1 MRIISYEYQDVSQTN
16 WHFSPVTFGKMNLLV
31 GGTSSG
37 KTRLLHT
44 IFNLGKFVAAN
55 EFKQGSW
62 DLAFDTD
69 SRKYHWKI
77 RCETLEN
84 TPLVTSEHLFEITP
98 DGEIPLIDRD
108 PSHFV
113 FGGKDLPKLPRNQ
126 PSIALLADEEQI
138 KPIYS
143 GFTSIRRRHFDRDAL
158 ERAAGFSTVPH
169 GLVAEIK
176 KKKDLDTFGKWDPPL
191 SVTLS
196 LLSEHFPPIYATI
209 CEHYKAIFPFITDI
223 SIRDA
228 AQIHPNMALPAKAP
242 LFCIK
247 EKSVDRWL
255 PVPDLSS
262 GMQKVLLILT
272 DLHVLPNGSIY
283 LIDEYENSLGI
294 NAIEFLPTVFL
305 SLELDIQLFV
315 TSHHPYLINRVPVAN
330 WYVFHRSGSSVR
342 IKPGVELQQKYGR
355 SKQNAFIQLIND
367 PFYLEGV
374 E

>member
-1 MRIISYEYQDVSQTN
+1 
-16 WHFSPVTFGKMNLLV
+16 
-31 GGTSSG
+31 
-37 KTRLLHT
+37 
-44 IFNLGKFVAAN
+44 
-55 EFKQGSW
+55 
-62 DLAFDTD
+62 
-69 SRKYHWKI
+69 
-77 RCETLEN
+77 
-84 TPLVTSEHLFEITP
+84 
-98 DGEIPLIDRD
+98 
-108 PSHFV
+108 
-113 FGGKDLPKLPRNQ
+113 
-126 PSIALLADEEQI
+126 
-138 KPIYS
+138 
-143 GFTSIRRRHFDRDAL
+143 
-158 ERAAGFSTVPH
+158 
-169 GLVAEIK
+169 
-176 KKKDLDTFGKWDPPL
+176 
-191 SVTLS
+191 
-196 LLSEHFPPIYATI
+196 
-209 CEHYKAIFPFITDI
+209 
-223 SIRDA
+223 
-228 AQIHPNMALPAKAP
+228 MALPAKAP

-305 SLELDIQLFV
+305 SLEMDIQLFV